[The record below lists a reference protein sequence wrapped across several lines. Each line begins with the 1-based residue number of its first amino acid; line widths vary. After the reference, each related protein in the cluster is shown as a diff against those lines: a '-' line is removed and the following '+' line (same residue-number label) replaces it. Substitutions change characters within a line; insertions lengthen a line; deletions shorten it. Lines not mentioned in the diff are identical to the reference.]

1 MFFHTLLLGPRGNCQ
16 SSKCHFLPLKLRTS
30 SMGPALVSSSVS
42 SHSSDQEPSQDFTDN
57 RFDLTSNLTK
67 LVHSPTC
74 KSSLTSVIVG
84 ARKKNPAF
92 HSRGGL

>member
-1 MFFHTLLLGPRGNCQ
+1 
-16 SSKCHFLPLKLRTS
+16 
-30 SMGPALVSSSVS
+30 MGPALVSSSVS

-92 HSRGGL
+92 HLVGAYEERHHYRQWSRASRTS